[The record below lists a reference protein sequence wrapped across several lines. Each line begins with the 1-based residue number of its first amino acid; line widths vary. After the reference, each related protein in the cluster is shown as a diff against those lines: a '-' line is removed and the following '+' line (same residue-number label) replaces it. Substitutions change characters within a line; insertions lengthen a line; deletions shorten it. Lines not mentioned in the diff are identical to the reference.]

1 MPATVT
7 RPVVVKLDPLTRERI
22 KRLAESKHRTP
33 HWLMREAIEQ
43 YVDREAKREAF
54 RQDGVRAWEACRA
67 TGLHVTHVEAYAWL
81 EQLETGSDAEPPE
94 CHV

>member
-7 RPVVVKLDPLTRERI
+7 RPVAVKLDPLTRERI
-22 KRLAESKHRTP
+22 KRLAESKHCTP

-43 YVDREAKREAF
+43 YVDREEKREAF
-54 RQDGVRAWEACRA
+54 RQDGVRAWEACQA
-67 TGLHVTHVEAYAWL
+67 AGLHVTHVEADAWL
-81 EQLETGSDAEPPE
+81 EQLETGNDAEPPE